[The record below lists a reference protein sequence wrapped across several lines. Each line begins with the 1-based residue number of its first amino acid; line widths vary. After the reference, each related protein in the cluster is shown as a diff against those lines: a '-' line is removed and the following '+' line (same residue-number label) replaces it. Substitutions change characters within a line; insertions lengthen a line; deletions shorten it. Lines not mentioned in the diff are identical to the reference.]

1 MLLHLCE
8 TSCYFLSLLTGRRV
22 DIKTSYMCS
31 RGTVNRKMII
41 KISEVSFKHDK
52 DGIKIFINIY
62 NTNNL
67 ANEGGNAGV
76 EQTASE
82 GSQNLTGKDGENA
95 SQGGQIADKGGQ
107 NANQFGQVVRDGGEN
122 TIEDADNEPG

>member
-1 MLLHLCE
+1 MKTINNR
-8 TSCYFLSLLTGRRV
+8 TSSQSLTNVL
-22 DIKTSYMCS
+22 
-31 RGTVNRKMII
+31 
-41 KISEVSFKHDK
+41 
-52 DGIKIFINIY
+52 NIC
-62 NTNNL
+62 
-67 ANEGGNAGV
+67 NAGV

-107 NANQFGQVVRDGGEN
+107 NANQFGQVVKDGGEN